1 MEKVKM
7 VQLKDV
13 CEFIN
18 GDRGVN
24 YPKAD
29 ELVDEGIPFIN
40 AGHIQN
46 GSISFEDMNYITQEK
61 YDKLSSGKV
70 NKGDIVYCLRGSL
83 GKHATITFDTGA
95 VASSLVIMRPR
106 TIILSDYLAYVLDS
120 TSINT
125 QMIKANNGSS
135 QPNLSATSVKEFV
148 VPLPS
153 LKMQEK
159 IISIMDK
166 AKSLVTMRRQQIQG
180 CDELIKSQ
188 FIEMFG
194 DPVFNT
200 MNWETK
206 KVGDFCFVTK
216 LAGFEYTKYIQYKD
230 SGDVIMIRGLNV
242 KNNKLKL
249 DDVYYIDSSI
259 SDLLSRSQLKE
270 NDIVMTYVGVN
281 IGDVALVDGNNR
293 YHLAPNV
300 AKISANSFNEI
311 NPLFFVNLMAFNKS
325 NFASNATNTAKQAL
339 NMDKIRKLEVMFPP
353 IELQNQFAQF
363 VQQIDKLK
371 FGMEQSLK
379 ELEDNF
385 DSLMQRAF
393 KGELF

>member
-40 AGHIQN
+40 AGHIKN
-46 GSISFEDMNYITQEK
+46 GSVSFEDMNYITQEK

-70 NKGDIVYCLRGSL
+70 NKGDILYCLRGSL

-120 TSINT
+120 TSINS

-135 QPNLSATSVKEFV
+135 QPNLSAASVKEFV

-153 LKMQEK
+153 LKMQER
-159 IISIMDK
+159 IISVMDK
-166 AKSLVTMRRQQIQG
+166 AKSLVTMKRQQIQA

-194 DPVFNT
+194 DPIINSKGLTIVPLGEICN
-200 MNWETK
+200 MK
-206 KVGDFCFVTK
+206 
-216 LAGFEYTKYIQYKD
+216 AGKSIKAADIFESYEDEMFPCYGGNGLRGYVKEYTHEGNIPLIGRQGALCGNVQFAQGKFYATEHAIVTQPKVELNTCWLFIMLREMNLNRLA
-230 SGDVIMIRGLNV
+230 SGAAQPGLNV
-242 KNNKLKL
+242 
-249 DDVYYIDSSI
+249 S
-259 SDLLSRSQLKE
+259 
-270 NDIVMTYVGVN
+270 T
-281 IGDVALVDGNNR
+281 LV
-293 YHLAPNV
+293 P
-300 AKISANSFNEI
+300 
-311 NPLFFVNLMAFNKS
+311 
-325 NFASNATNTAKQAL
+325 
-339 NMDKIRKLEVMFPP
+339 LEVIKPP
-353 IELQNQFAQF
+353 IELQNEFAHF
-363 VQQIDKLK
+363 VQQVDKLK
-371 FGMEQSLK
+371 FEMEQSLK
-379 ELEDNF
+379 QLEANF
-385 DSLMQRAF
+385 DSLMQKAF